1 MIKQG
6 YTSTSIASF
15 DFVNKFKLSSS
26 VNYNEPIII
35 FGLYNKFDFKILKK
49 FKSHITIFWA
59 GIDSLQCPLS
69 IIEYIKSLS
78 YIRHITCLL
87 PVQQKLMEF
96 DITCELIGV
105 WKKNNCKFKAVIK
118 GDKIYSYIPSISK
131 RGHNI
136 DRNYFGY
143 DIIKSLN
150 IEDQL
155 LIGGTDIDMN
165 VWCDGVG
172 INTYSK
178 CYIGLGLS
186 RYAGGGA
193 SIIEMG
199 LCGIKVITN
208 LIDAPHVIKWET
220 RQDIINIIDNE
231 RKNIGKIDINLA
243 ASVYDSLSTDEEWL
257 IIQSS

>member
-143 DIIKSLN
+143 DIIKS
-150 IEDQL
+150 
-155 LIGGTDIDMN
+155 
-165 VWCDGVG
+165 
-172 INTYSK
+172 
-178 CYIGLGLS
+178 
-186 RYAGGGA
+186 
-193 SIIEMG
+193 
-199 LCGIKVITN
+199 
-208 LIDAPHVIKWET
+208 
-220 RQDIINIIDNE
+220 
-231 RKNIGKIDINLA
+231 
-243 ASVYDSLSTDEEWL
+243 
-257 IIQSS
+257 